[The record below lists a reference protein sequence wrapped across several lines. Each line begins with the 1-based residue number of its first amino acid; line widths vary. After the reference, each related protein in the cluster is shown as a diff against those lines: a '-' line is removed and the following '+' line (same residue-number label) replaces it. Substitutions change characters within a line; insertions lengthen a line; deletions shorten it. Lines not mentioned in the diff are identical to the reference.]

1 MEETER
7 FSNLVRYMEDNFS
20 ELESMVAEN
29 LGERDGDYQSI
40 CEKLRNMI
48 REYPF
53 IIEITEGTGDIT
65 LSADEHRILSE
76 FFKADLEKEEME
88 RKQLYFQGHMDGYAY
103 MKKIGAVDKC
113 RGDGGVWCCKILC

>member
-53 IIEITEGTGDIT
+53 IIEVTEGTGDIT
-65 LSADEHRILSE
+65 LSMEEHQILSE

-103 MKKIGAVDKC
+103 MKKIGAVDKYG
-113 RGDGGVWCCKILC
+113 GDGGV